1 MSSVFSFSGLEFC
14 LMFCSVF
21 RKENRISALTTFA
34 LGAALLTSPYLV
46 IAQRGGGGGHIGG
59 GTAGGS
65 GLSGGGKASGV
76 AVSDDLKDFH
86 AVMAVQATSQQIA
99 AYAAMM
105 KSTEA
110 AYTELQAFIEKLG
123 NANGGAAS
131 LGQKNNAQENAGQE
145 NKTSGLIGR
154 GTTLEQAIEKARTE
168 NKAFLNGFSE
178 RQKSGLKEISK
189 RLIKADS
196 DLQQQAKV
204 LDQQVQVVDAKAA
217 GLPIVG
223 SAQNLERAL
232 TTFRSQQ
239 VGLGQEMSIS
249 DGDNGEN
256 IAFTL
261 LPVKNSVRFANQPV
275 AISTSGMISK
285 DVTEGGQN
293 TFRFEL
299 TADMSALQ
307 QNFTEVLRAQ
317 VDRADRCGD
326 RIAIQS
332 AILTAPAPASLVV
345 TQLHFERWTCG
356 AVFGRETASE
366 IVEGNGTIDVRLT
379 PTVKDGT
386 LRLVVETGHVNAAG
400 LVGDLLRSGSLGD
413 TLRDAISESLLSAMR
428 QGGDFKA
435 VLPPTAQGN
444 ATLRRAQFQS
454 PGPGR
459 FLVTLDGDIQIS
471 NEKVAAL
478 TTELKGR
485 SIVQPAQVSSQES
498 TQQTVPR

>member
-1 MSSVFSFSGLEFC
+1 MFSN
-14 LMFCSVF
+14 MF
-21 RKENRISALTTFA
+21 RRENRISALTTFA
-34 LGAALLTSPYLV
+34 LSAALLACPCLLT
-46 IAQRGGGGGHIGG
+46 AQRGGGGGHIGG

-86 AVMAVQATSQQIA
+86 AVIAVQATSQQAA

-110 AYTELQAFIEKLG
+110 ANAELQSFVEKLASG
-123 NANGGAAS
+123 NVSAPS
-131 LGQKNNAQENAGQE
+131 PRPENNGQE
-145 NKTSGLIGR
+145 NKTSGLIGL
-154 GTTLEQAIEKARTE
+154 GTTLEQAIEKARTD
-168 NKAFLNGFSE
+168 NKAFLNGFSD

-189 RLIKADS
+189 RLIKADA

-204 LDQQVQVVDAKAA
+204 FDQQVQVGDAKAS
-217 GLPIVG
+217 GQPIAS

-249 DGDNGEN
+249 DADNGEN
-256 IAFTL
+256 IAFNL
-261 LPVKNSVRFANQPV
+261 LPVKSSVRFANQPV

-285 DVTEGGQN
+285 DVTQGGQN

-307 QNFTEVLRAQ
+307 QNFTDVLRAQ

-332 AILTAPAPASLVV
+332 AVLTAPAPASLVV

-356 AVFGRETASE
+356 TVFGHETASE
-366 IVEGNGTIDVRLT
+366 IVEGNGTIDLRLT

-386 LRLVVETGHVNAAG
+386 LRLVIETGHVSAAG

-428 QGGDFKA
+428 QGGDFNA
-435 VLPPTAQGN
+435 MLPPTAQGN
-444 ATLRRAQFQS
+444 ATLGRAQFQS

-459 FLVTLDGDIQIS
+459 FLAILDGEIRIS

-485 SIVQPAQVSSQES
+485 SSAQASGQEN
-498 TQQTVPR
+498 TQQPVPR